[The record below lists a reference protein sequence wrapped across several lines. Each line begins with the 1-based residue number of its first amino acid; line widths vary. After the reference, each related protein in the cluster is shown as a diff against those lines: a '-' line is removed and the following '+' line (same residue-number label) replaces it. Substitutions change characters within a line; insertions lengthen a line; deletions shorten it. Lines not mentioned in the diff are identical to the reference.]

1 MSLRSALRHVFII
14 SYLLVTFGGLTYTIF
29 RIKLPLPWPL
39 VFYSY
44 ATMAPFQG
52 NHPRNSDLVAE
63 GLKEDGMWEVIDLQ
77 YYIPM
82 GRGWKTVRLMMHE
95 IPQEKREQAYDDFAQ
110 MLLDREGSW
119 GRRYRGVRL
128 IAEYWYSSPKGYE
141 GMRKDPYVERRL
153 MGEAVVSS
161 ANP

>member
-1 MSLRSALRHVFII
+1 MQHAII
-14 SYLLVTFGGLTYTIF
+14 VCYLLITLGGLCYTIF

-63 GLKEDGMWEVIDLQ
+63 GFTDDGTWEAIDLR

-95 IPQEKREQAYDDFAQ
+95 IPQEKREQAYDDFALT
-110 MLLDREGSW
+110 LLDRERSRGH
-119 GRRYRGVRL
+119 RYREVRL

-153 MGEAVVSS
+153 MGEAVASS
-161 ANP
+161 LNP